1 MAPNPDIQIEG
12 APLSSGRM
20 TGPASDPG
28 QRLVELY
35 MKWFDVTAAST
46 PSLLEKSYR
55 VRYQVYC
62 METGFEDKNAFP
74 DGLEQDEYDD
84 RAPASLLIHKPS
96 ASVAGTV
103 RLILPDAT
111 APDAPGL
118 PASRTSKDIR
128 ELFDN
133 GILPVETTAEISRFS
148 ISKDFRKREEDSLI
162 PALYENSGAPGDK
175 RVIPHITLG
184 LMQAIVRM
192 STEHGMTHLCV
203 LMEPALDRLIRKLG
217 IYFTPIGPILDYHGR
232 RRAYYCDN
240 ILLAADIL
248 ERRPEI
254 WDVLSDGRRIVSAPR
269 HAG

>member
-1 MAPNPDIQIEG
+1 MAANPEIQIESATLPSG
-12 APLSSGRM
+12 KPAGSVSDSSLE
-20 TGPASDPG
+20 
-28 QRLVELY
+28 LVELY
-35 MKWFDVTAAST
+35 KKWFDVIAAST
-46 PSLLEKSYR
+46 PSLLEQSYR

-74 DGLEQDEYDD
+74 DGLERDEYDG

-96 ASVAGTV
+96 TNVAGTV
-103 RLILPDAT
+103 RLILPDAK

-118 PASRTSKDIR
+118 PASRISQDIR
-128 ELFDN
+128 ELFDSN
-133 GILPVETTAEISRFS
+133 ILPVATTAEISRFS
-148 ISKDFRKREEDSLI
+148 ISKDFRKRQEDSLI

-192 STEHGMTHLCV
+192 SIDSGMTHLCV

-217 IYFTPIGPILDYHGR
+217 ICFTPIGPILDYHGR

-254 WDVLSDGRRIVSAPR
+254 WDVLSDGRLIVSQHP
-269 HAG
+269 GKQ